1 MNRIIAAMAL
11 AGLCLCIVGIAQAAQ
26 VHYNLDL
33 TWDLGA
39 PNGVP
44 REMVYING
52 KFPGPPLIMDEGDD
66 VTVWIKTKG
75 LSIMEYYSNFWIG

>member
-1 MNRIIAAMAL
+1 MAL
-11 AGLCLCIVGIAQAAQ
+11 TGLWLCIAGIVQAAQ

-44 REMVYING
+44 REMVYVNG
-52 KFPGPPLIMDEGDD
+52 MFPGPPLIMDEGDD
-66 VTVWIKTKG
+66 VTVR
-75 LSIMEYYSNFWIG
+75 MENQRSCHDGVFILILDRSM